1 MKENTMRKLCITAI
15 VLTLA
20 LPTSAMAIEWS
31 LSAGAGIAPDYEGS
45 DDYEPVPLWNL
56 QAKDLYHPKTYV
68 QLKGTKLNSNFL
80 PSENWRLG
88 LSGQY
93 IGERNDVDNN
103 KVDNLSKTDS
113 GVMIGIMGGYDFNVG
128 KGVLG
133 LEVDGRFDTKD
144 EIGGLVTL
152 RAKYKQPIRDNLV
165 FSAGVDSTYATDDYM
180 DEFFSV
186 GAADS
191 ARSGL
196 STYSADAGF
205 KDIGLQA
212 ALTYKFTPSWSVTGL
227 GRYAR
232 LIGDAEDSPVVKVGS
247 ENQFIGGV
255 LVGFSF

>member
-1 MKENTMRKLCITAI
+1 MRNVLIGAI

-20 LPTSAMAIEWS
+20 IPTSAMAVEWS
-31 LSAGAGIAPDYEGS
+31 LGAGAGIAPDYEGS
-45 DDYEPVPLWNL
+45 DDYEAVPLLNVL
-56 QAKDLYHPKTYV
+56 AKDLYHPKTYV

-88 LSGQY
+88 LSAQY

-133 LEVDGRFDTKD
+133 LEADARLDPKD

-152 RAKYKQPIRDNLV
+152 RVKYKQPIRDNLV
-165 FSAGVDSTYATDDYM
+165 FSAGVDTTYGSDDYM
-180 DEFFSV
+180 DEFFGV
-186 GAADS
+186 GTKNS

-196 STYSADAGF
+196 STYNPDAGF

-212 ALTYKFTPSWSVTGL
+212 ALTYKFTPRWSVTGL
-227 GRYAR
+227 GRYTR
-232 LIGDAEDSPVVKVGS
+232 LIGDADDDSPVVDEGS
-247 ENQFIGGV
+247 ENQFIAGV

>member
-1 MKENTMRKLCITAI
+1 MRKVLIGAI

-20 LPTSAMAIEWS
+20 LPTSGMAVEWS
-31 LSAGAGIAPDYEGS
+31 VGAGVGIAPDYEGS
-45 DDYEPVPLWNL
+45 DDYEAVPLLNQ
-56 QAKDLYHPKTYV
+56 QARDLYHPKTYV

-80 PSENWRLG
+80 PSDHWRLG
-88 LSGQY
+88 LSAQY
-93 IGERNDVDNN
+93 IFERNDVDNN

-113 GVMIGIMGGYDFNVG
+113 GFMIGIMGGYDFDVG

-133 LEVDGRFDTKD
+133 LEVDARFDPQD

-152 RAKYKQPIRDNLV
+152 RAKYKQPLGDSFV
-165 FSAGVDSTYATDDYM
+165 FSAGVDTTYGTDDYM
-180 DEFFSV
+180 DEFFGV
-186 GAADS
+186 GTKNS

-196 STYSADAGF
+196 STYNPDAGF

-212 ALTYKFTPSWSVTGL
+212 ALTYKFTPRWSVTGL

-232 LIGDAEDSPVVKVGS
+232 LIGDADDDSPIVDVGS
-247 ENQFIGGV
+247 ENQFLAGV